1 MYKNKKILGII
12 LARSGSKR
20 VKYKN
25 ILNFCGKPLFYWT
38 LLAAKKSKYLDNII
52 ISTNDK
58 KIINYTKKLSYVET
72 TIRSEKLCGHN
83 ITSEDVVLDL
93 ISKLEKKFDVI
104 VVLQPTSPL
113 RKRLDIDYAIRK
125 MINENDKFIVS
136 VCHRRKSHKYMIE
149 TKKGYFKR
157 IKKKS
162 SGYALNGAIYAA
174 ETSYFKK
181 TRSFFTKKTLIF
193 PMPASRSVDIDTF
206 EDFNMA
212 KSKFKNK

>member
-1 MYKNKKILGII
+1 MEEKNIFCIINKKIIKRNTTNAKNEVDVETI
-12 LARSGSKR
+12 KSSKFNETI
-20 VKYKN
+20 YE
-25 ILNFCGKPLFYWT
+25 
-38 LLAAKKSKYLDNII
+38 LLRNQFAI
-52 ISTNDK
+52 
-58 KIINYTKKLSYVET
+58 TKKKVNCKT
-72 TIRSEKLCGHN
+72 
-83 ITSEDVVLDL
+83 
-93 ISKLEKKFDVI
+93 
-104 VVLQPTSPL
+104 
-113 RKRLDIDYAIRK
+113 
-125 MINENDKFIVS
+125 
-136 VCHRRKSHKYMIE
+136 
-149 TKKGYFKR
+149 